1 MANDEIKNDAMNS
14 GSFHRAKSKAE
25 DYARDPKKAKK
36 LIDEAAQKSEE
47 NKGVLGDVWTYL
59 QALIR
64 MVKAYYSRSY
74 TQVPWKSLLIG
85 IAGLIYFVSPIDA
98 IFDYIPVLGLIDD
111 AAVLSAV
118 ISAIRYDL
126 NNFIAWE
133 SLRDHASRDRALEVP
148 YEEIKNN

>member
-1 MANDEIKNDAMNS
+1 MATDDFKKDTMNS
-14 GSFHRAKSKAE
+14 DSFQRAKSKAE

-36 LIDEAAQKSEE
+36 LVDEAARKSEA
-47 NKGVLGDVWTYL
+47 NKGVLEDVWHYL

-64 MVKAYYSRSY
+64 MIKSYYNRSY

-98 IFDYIPVLGLIDD
+98 IFDYIPVLGFIDD

-118 ISAIRYDL
+118 FAVIKSDL
-126 NNFIAWE
+126 NNFMAWE
-133 SLRDHASRDRALEVP
+133 SMRDHMAKDKALEVP
-148 YEEIKNN
+148 YEEIKRK